1 MLNLIDQIS
10 RIQITNTMTDAE
22 ALALKNQKYVLM
34 HADKQRLGIQ
44 TLRHTGALIKPNG
57 GLLVALLKEI
67 IDLDRCKDALKY
79 LRQVK
84 GDPSNRPSIIGQGA
98 MMLDLNK
105 DGMPGVQNRVP
116 ASVLDVY
123 GGKADMLGSYRYKN
137 TAPGVV
143 NCDLTSWTKSRPD
156 IYIGVMPWILAVN
169 NVYRNFLP
177 EAYARQMAY
186 VNLIPDERKIPGTAF
201 TTLYVLLNAPTA
213 WGNSR
218 TYGPQ
223 TCDRMRFT
231 RCGKSLRTTCFP
243 VRFLRRRPSLPAKL
257 AAPNRRDT
265 QPGADRNIR
274 KNIRNNPAHCLRPGI
289 PGELRDLRSFER
301 TNVWLLPRCFQRDE
315 TWVLQSTLA

>member
-22 ALALKNQKYVLM
+22 ALALKNQKYVPM

-137 TAPGVV
+137 TAPGV
-143 NCDLTSWTKSRPD
+143 
-156 IYIGVMPWILAVN
+156 
-169 NVYRNFLP
+169 
-177 EAYARQMAY
+177 
-186 VNLIPDERKIPGTAF
+186 
-201 TTLYVLLNAPTA
+201 
-213 WGNSR
+213 
-218 TYGPQ
+218 
-223 TCDRMRFT
+223 
-231 RCGKSLRTTCFP
+231 
-243 VRFLRRRPSLPAKL
+243 
-257 AAPNRRDT
+257 
-265 QPGADRNIR
+265 
-274 KNIRNNPAHCLRPGI
+274 
-289 PGELRDLRSFER
+289 
-301 TNVWLLPRCFQRDE
+301 
-315 TWVLQSTLA
+315 

>member
-213 WGNSR
+213 CHMDDMDIQGAFGVMAANGLWSGSEI
-218 TYGPQ
+218 
-223 TCDRMRFT
+223 
-231 RCGKSLRTTCFP
+231 CFP
-243 VRFLRRRPSLPAKL
+243 KYLWCVDYEMGDVVLADVHEVHGNFPLIGGERVACVFFCREGQAECPA
-257 AAPNRRDT
+257 P
-265 QPGADRNIR
+265 
-274 KNIRNNPAHCLRPGI
+274 
-289 PGELRDLRSFER
+289 
-301 TNVWLLPRCFQRDE
+301 
-315 TWVLQSTLA
+315 